1 MLGAVSVS
9 MCKPIATSFLR
20 ANKGF
25 FPSVQALVGLQLSTL
40 DKCLPTVWV
49 VTQIRPLTCVCP
61 LMGLERLL
69 SGKYSVADVTTDTA
83 G

>member
-1 MLGAVSVS
+1 MVFSKKKKKKNLRFT
-9 MCKPIATSFLR
+9 PTFLR

-49 VTQIRPLTCVCP
+49 VTQIRPLTW
-61 LMGLERLL
+61 GGTR
-69 SGKYSVADVTTDTA
+69 
-83 G
+83 